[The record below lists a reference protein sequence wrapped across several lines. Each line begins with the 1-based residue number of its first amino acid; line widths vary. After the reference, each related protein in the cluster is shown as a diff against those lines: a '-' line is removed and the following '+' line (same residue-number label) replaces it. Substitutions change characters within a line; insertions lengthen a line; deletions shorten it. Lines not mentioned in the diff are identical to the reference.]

1 MGLIRILPQ
10 LSIQKPMKTFKD
22 LKFKSHNTHSGG
34 IHSRMVFENDY
45 GVSVVKTSFSY
56 GGPEGFYELAVLD
69 STGDITYETPIT
81 TDVIGWLTEE
91 DVSRVMEQVQSL

>member
-1 MGLIRILPQ
+1 M
-10 LSIQKPMKTFKD
+10 M
-22 LKFKSHNTHSGG
+22 
-34 IHSRMVFENDY
+34 FENGY
-45 GVSVVKTSFSY
+45 GVSVIRTEMSY
-56 GGPEGFYELAVLD
+56 GNKEGLFELAVLD